1 VPAQLLSTPRVI
13 QHQVSRDLPLG
24 LPALFEELEEQEIS
38 AVSICDAAGVP
49 RSSRDASM
57 PTIVAD
63 DLPAIFRAAAK
74 LARHPETALR
84 AGQRQKISNFGV
96 YGFALVTSETFADAF
111 RFGLENIDLA
121 GAVMHINYRREGAV
135 GILQTQNPLT
145 LGSNLQFVAE
155 FWRSSMTALLSEV
168 LGHRFPSFAMYFP
181 YRTPRHVDVY
191 RQVFDCDLHF
201 GCETMEWHFNAD
213 VLEEDCPNADL
224 LTTQV
229 CQDFCERIVS
239 ARGQSKLQR
248 TVRSLCM
255 TKTSGAVA
263 TAESV
268 ASAIGMSVRTFH
280 RRLADEGIS
289 FKALLD
295 ETRFSIASEYLHN
308 TQLGIEEIAGR
319 CGYGDVSNF
328 RKAFK
333 RWSGTSPSTYR
344 SRHQSAGLTFIP
356 RGG

>member
-1 VPAQLLSTPRVI
+1 
-13 QHQVSRDLPLG
+13 
-24 LPALFEELEEQEIS
+24 
-38 AVSICDAAGVP
+38 
-49 RSSRDASM
+49 
-57 PTIVAD
+57 
-63 DLPAIFRAAAK
+63 
-74 LARHPETALR
+74 
-84 AGQRQKISNFGV
+84 
-96 YGFALVTSETFADAF
+96 
-111 RFGLENIDLA
+111 
-121 GAVMHINYRREGAV
+121 
-135 GILQTQNPLT
+135 
-145 LGSNLQFVAE
+145 
-155 FWRSSMTALLSEV
+155 
-168 LGHRFPSFAMYFP
+168 
-181 YRTPRHVDVY
+181 
-191 RQVFDCDLHF
+191 
-201 GCETMEWHFNAD
+201 MEWHFNAE
-213 VLEEDCPNADL
+213 VLEEHCPNADL
-224 LTTQV
+224 MTTQV